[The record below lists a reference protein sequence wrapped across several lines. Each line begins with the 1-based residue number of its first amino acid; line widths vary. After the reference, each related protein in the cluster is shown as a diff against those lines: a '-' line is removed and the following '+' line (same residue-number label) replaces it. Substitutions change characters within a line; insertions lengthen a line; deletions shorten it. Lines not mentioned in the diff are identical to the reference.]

1 MKKSLSLIV
10 LLLLVR
16 FSFAQEWEKCGHNL
30 LMEQL
35 KADPEAY
42 KAYLESE
49 DAFNQ
54 YLRSS
59 ENSNQRT
66 QEDII
71 LIPVVVHV
79 MHLPSHPVGTSSNI
93 SEAQIL
99 SQIEVLNEDF
109 AKLFGS
115 RGYNTNLVGADTKIQ
130 FCLATRDPQGNPT
143 NGIVRVPYAQSM
155 NSSANNNGSAMKT
168 QSIWNP
174 DRYLNMWVPGA
185 INGNILGYATFPG
198 MVTNPTTRNQI
209 DGVVIGARYFG
220 SREKQQ
226 PGQVFNLDNTFA
238 FGRTA
243 THEVGHYL
251 NLIHIWGDGGCNV
264 DDDVQDT
271 PNCSGPSFGCPANR
285 PVQCGNPRMFENYM
299 DYSNDGCMN
308 IFTIGQKDRMR
319 AALNAFSFRRA
330 LYQAANLAFV
340 GCISIFP
347 DSLGITAGDNQI
359 GFINSTL
366 ATNLQARIYANDSLK
381 TPFEGV
387 SVRFRLVEQPA
398 GSNIILDTVIISNAQ
413 GFTAIPFTFER
424 FTGNYRVEVSA
435 AVRAGTPDTFDL
447 RATRIPTPEN
457 KFNIYPVPFVNQA
470 TIDYQLATPGNLQIQ
485 VINLLGQIIYQ
496 TDLGFVEEGY
506 FSLPAIGMVN
516 GRYFVRFIND
526 GNVKTIPVLRF
537 E

>member
-1 MKKSLSLIV
+1 MKKSLSLI
-10 LLLLVR
+10 LFFLLLVR
-16 FSFAQEWEKCGHNL
+16 FSFAQDWEKCGYNQ

-35 KADPEAY
+35 KANPEAY
-42 KAYLESE
+42 KAYIESE
-49 DAFNQ
+49 NAFAQ
-54 YLRSS
+54 YLKST
-59 ENSNQRT
+59 ENANQRT

-93 SEAQIL
+93 SDAQIL

-109 AKLFGS
+109 AKLFGT
-115 RGYNTNLVGADTKIQ
+115 RGYNTNPVGADTKIQ
-130 FCLATRDPQGNPT
+130 FCLATKDPQGNPT
-143 NGIVRVPYAQSM
+143 NGIVRFPYAQSM
-155 NSSANNNGSAMKT
+155 NSSSNNNGAAMKT
-168 QSIWNP
+168 LSIWNP
-174 DRYLNMWVPGA
+174 DKYLNMWVPGA
-185 INGNILGYATFPG
+185 INGNVLGYATFPG
-198 MVTNPTTRNQI
+198 MVTNPSTRNQI

-220 SREKQQ
+220 SRQKQ
-226 PGQVFNLDNTFA
+226 PVGQNFNLDNTFA

-251 NLIHIWGDGGCNV
+251 NLIHLWGDGGCNV
-264 DDDVQDT
+264 DDEVQDT
-271 PNCSGPSFGCPANR
+271 PNCSGASFGCPNPR
-285 PVQCGNPRMFENYM
+285 PNSCGSPRMFENYM
-299 DYSNDGCMN
+299 DYSDDGCMN

-330 LYQAANLAFV
+330 LYQPANLAFV

-347 DSLGITAGDNQI
+347 DSLGITAGDNQT
-359 GFINSTL
+359 GFISTT
-366 ATNLQARIYANDSLK
+366 AANLQTRIYANDSLK

-387 SVRFRLVEQPA
+387 AVRFRLVQQPSGA
-398 GSNIILDTVIISNAQ
+398 NIRLDTTIFSNAQ
-413 GFTAIPFTFER
+413 GFASVPFTFDR
-424 FTGNYRVEVSA
+424 FTGDYRVEVSA
-435 AVRAGTPDTFDL
+435 PVRAGTPDTFDL

-457 KFNIYPVPFVNQA
+457 KYNIYPVPFVNQA

-496 TDLGFVEEGY
+496 YDLGFVEEGY
-506 FSLPAIGMVN
+506 FTLPSAGMIN
-516 GRYFVRFIND
+516 GRYFVRFINE